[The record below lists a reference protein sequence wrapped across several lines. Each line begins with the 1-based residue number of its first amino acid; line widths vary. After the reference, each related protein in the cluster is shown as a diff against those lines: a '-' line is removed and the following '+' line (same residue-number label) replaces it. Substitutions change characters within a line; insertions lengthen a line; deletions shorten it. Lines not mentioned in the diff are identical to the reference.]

1 MQRPPT
7 ITRRDVL
14 RAYEAAARHA
24 GVAAAVDVLLDHA
37 LDYAEAERLQS
48 ILEDLADKAAA
59 ATPATMDVQP
69 LRAVRADR
77 QPIA

>member
-1 MQRPPT
+1 MQRHQT

-14 RAYEAAARHA
+14 RAYEAAARNA

-37 LDYAEAERLQS
+37 LDYAQEARLQS

-59 ATPATMDVQP
+59 ATPCPMDVQP

-77 QPIA
+77 QTPE